1 MTDQSFIPRTDLAAE
16 ALSPKE
22 AERAGGVTLTEK
34 NTDGI
39 AESVMEIT
47 DGTVAARLN
56 KPEGKYI
63 TLSFDKPWLRESDYS
78 EQIIDALCRR
88 LQELTPPLPE
98 ESGVLI
104 VGLGNREITPDAIG
118 PLTVREV
125 NVTAH
130 LRAENRALFD
140 RLETN
145 PVSAI
150 APGVTGQTG
159 IETLELVKGAIRG
172 CSPALVVIVD
182 ALAARSVDRLVTTV
196 QLTDS
201 GISPGSGVGNHR
213 GAFDRSSLGV
223 PVIAIGVPTVVDSAT
238 LVYDALERAGV
249 GGIPDSLRAVL
260 ESGRSFFVSPKD
272 SDIAAESLSKLL
284 AAAINRTFS
293 VEL

>member
-104 VGLGNREITPDAIG
+104 VGLGLNLLGITKLKVMNYVPAIFL
-118 PLTVREV
+118 PIL
-125 NVTAH
+125 
-130 LRAENRALFD
+130 LCLFM
-140 RLETN
+140 
-145 PVSAI
+145 
-150 APGVTGQTG
+150 
-159 IETLELVKGAIRG
+159 
-172 CSPALVVIVD
+172 
-182 ALAARSVDRLVTTV
+182 
-196 QLTDS
+196 
-201 GISPGSGVGNHR
+201 
-213 GAFDRSSLGV
+213 
-223 PVIAIGVPTVVDSAT
+223 
-238 LVYDALERAGV
+238 
-249 GGIPDSLRAVL
+249 
-260 ESGRSFFVSPKD
+260 
-272 SDIAAESLSKLL
+272 
-284 AAAINRTFS
+284 
-293 VEL
+293 